1 MDTSEL
7 FAMIFGSDKFEPLVG
22 ELLLASAME
31 EGLEPEDII
40 ASSLGGV
47 TAKQRKREAQCA
59 LNLAEKLA
67 PLLVGVG
74 LSRTESGPGGGQR
87 SSKSEDLLH
96 EREGLS
102 PMPAP
107 MPLDEFLVKEHEDAQ
122 VTPPTVHAAHSAV
135 WLLH

>member
-87 SSKSEDLLH
+87 SARADGKAA
-96 EREGLS
+96 S
-102 PMPAP
+102 PR
-107 MPLDEFLVKEHEDAQ
+107 VSRSRDATRGQ
-122 VTPPTVHAAHSAV
+122 HRGTVNNTSRT
-135 WLLH
+135 